1 MSKIIQMSECVES
14 GEYSATFIFLVMNT
28 FHPGPEICL
37 GSDSHEIGKSTDIAF
52 HRKILSS
59 SGDINWWY
67 FFGKD
72 CMTLKKMYVVGLVS
86 CGSWHK
92 WC

>member
-52 HRKILSS
+52 TEKFFPLQAILIDDIFSVKI
-59 SGDINWWY
+59 
-67 FFGKD
+67 
-72 CMTLKKMYVVGLVS
+72 V
-86 CGSWHK
+86 
-92 WC
+92 